1 MFRVAVFLSLASV
14 LLAAVALISCL
25 SIEDKRQIRGLPRFT
40 WVIVILLLPLAGA
53 IAWFVYGRPQ
63 RAGKT
68 RPGWRPAGGLLEPP
82 QRRAPDDDPE
92 FLRSLDDRTVS
103 KHDEDLLHQWEEDL
117 KRREKDVKRREKERE
132 KEQRHRD
139 PGTEA

>member
-14 LLAAVALISCL
+14 LLAALALISCL
-25 SIEDKRQIRGLPRFT
+25 SIEDKRQIRGLPRLA
-40 WVIVILLLPLAGA
+40 WVVVILLLPLAGA

-63 RAGKT
+63 PAGKA

-82 QRRAPDDDPE
+82 RRRAPDDDPE
-92 FLRSLDDRTVS
+92 FLRSLGDYTVS
-103 KHDEDLLHQWEEDL
+103 EHDEDLRRRWEED
-117 KRREKDVKRREKERE
+117 RARRE
-132 KEQRHRD
+132 KEQRHPD